1 MVNKPK
7 LAVFASGTGS
17 NLAALLKAAQADTL
31 GGDIVRVVI
40 DRKNAGAIAI
50 DEAANIPVLQ
60 IRYPTFESRE
70 AADQEIVKTL
80 EATGILLA
88 GYMRILTPYIVQAFE
103 QRILNIHPTLLPS
116 FPGNNAIADAWD
128 AGVKVTG
135 VTIHYVDTGVDSGQ
149 IITQTP
155 VLISED
161 EAIDELTARIHDAE
175 HHLYPETVAKLI
187 KEGAF
192 QA

>member
-1 MVNKPK
+1 MVKKPK

-40 DRKNAGAIAI
+40 DRKSAGAIAI
-50 DEAANIPVLQ
+50 AEAANIPVLQ
-60 IRYPTFESRE
+60 IRYPAFETRE
-70 AADQEIVKTL
+70 AAEQEIVKTL
-80 EATGILLA
+80 VADGVTGILLA
-88 GYMRILTPYIVQAFE
+88 
-103 QRILNIHPTLLPS
+103 
-116 FPGNNAIADAWD
+116 FPGNNAIEDAWN

-149 IITQTP
+149 IIAQTP

-161 EAIDELTARIHDAE
+161 ETIDELTERIHDAE